1 MVSISAMLHFLV
13 DGLCISCMY
22 TVAYPFDMP
31 RLATV
36 FMTYNVLAFLTQPL
50 TGAIAD
56 KARNGQWMLW
66 AAVALLSMAVVA
78 ANIATLGNATTDDAV
93 AIGSMATADS
103 AGTLR
108 PSWTMLMVVASLLG
122 MGNSLFHV
130 WGGRLTAVSTG
141 NDIRA
146 LGVFV
151 ATGALGLSVGML
163 LYSWTTVSIML
174 VLLVGLAAMETKSLN
189 SLTPS
194 PSPRRESLT
203 PAREVGGEAV
213 GLLVLIMLFVMLRSF
228 VGSIFTGGLGKT
240 ETIVLAIGLVA
251 MLGKMGGGWIAK
263 GVGLWRGAVLMVLV
277 TAGCLLLQQW
287 GTPVLFIGLFAINC
301 TMPVTLYLANVLLEG
316 HEGLAFGLLAAT
328 LMPGYLMA
336 ML

>member
-13 DGLCISCMY
+13 DGLCISCLY
-22 TVAYPFDMP
+22 TMAYPFDIP

-66 AAVALLSMAVVA
+66 AAVALLSMAVVV
-78 ANIATLGNATTDDAV
+78 ANIATMGGAATSDIGTTTGHV
-93 AIGSMATADS
+93 AA
-103 AGTLR
+103 R

-151 ATGALGLSVGML
+151 ATGALGLSIGML
-163 LYSWTTVSIML
+163 LYSWTMVCILLT
-174 VLLVGLAAMETKSLN
+174 LLVALSLSISRLNYSHIPADVHTNTAADA
-189 SLTPS
+189 
-194 PSPRRESLT
+194 LT
-203 PAREVGGEAV
+203 PAARTFSVR
-213 GLLVLIMLFVMLRSF
+213 LCLIVLIMLFVMLRSF
-228 VGSIFTGGLGKT
+228 VGKTFTADMERT
-240 ETIVLAIGLVA
+240 TIVVLLIGAIA
-251 MLGKMGGGWIAK
+251 MLGKMAGGWIAK
-263 GVGLWRGAVLMVLV
+263 GMGLWWGAALMILATV
-277 TAGCLLLQQW
+277 GCLLLQQW
-287 GTPVLFIGLFAINC
+287 GMPILFTGLFAINC
-301 TMPVTLYLANVLLEG
+301 TMPVTLYLANTLLEG